1 MKLEDITALGIPE
14 EQAQK
19 VLTQHEAE
27 LTAEQQKTADI
38 SAELETAKKSVADL
52 TDQVKKFDGEDI
64 EGLKKAAAD
73 WETKYND
80 DIAALKLEK
89 ALELELV
96 GAKARDVDIVKSQ
109 LDLSTMKLG
118 EDGKLTGFTE
128 QLEKLRADKAFLF
141 EAEEKQDT
149 SRQGDTGL
157 RHGSA
162 DAGSVDIDRARA
174 IMGLPT
180 EEGNK

>member
-1 MKLEDITALGIPE
+1 MNLEEITALGIPE

-19 VLTQHEAE
+19 VLEQHEAE
-27 LTAEQQKTADI
+27 LTAQQQKTADI
-38 SAELETAKKSVADL
+38 SAELETAKKSVSDL

-89 ALELELV
+89 AIELELV

-118 EDGKLTGFTE
+118 EDGKLTGFQE
-128 QLEKLRADKAFLF
+128 QLEKLQADKAFLF
-141 EAEEKQDT
+141 ETEEQDT

-180 EEGNK
+180 EGGNK